1 MVAYPTHDSMWRQRS
16 QLAVGCR
23 CLAACLLWACL
34 QQAQVWGKDAAA
46 PEQQRKAQTYVRFK
60 DVLQPP
66 SNYFNPVTAYFNMW
80 CAPLV
85 PL

>member
-1 MVAYPTHDSMWRQRS
+1 M
-16 QLAVGCR
+16 
-23 CLAACLLWACL
+23 
-34 QQAQVWGKDAAA
+34 WGKGAAA

-60 DVLQPP
+60 DALQPP
-66 SNYFNPVTAYFNMW
+66 GNYFNPVTAYYNMW